1 MKRIFQSLSV
11 SRLYLALSTL
21 DHFSSS
27 TISSFQWQNCKQRIN
42 WESGNN
48 AGKCLYLFWY
58 EYLSF
63 YNACAVVH
71 SPEYCKIFDLLLN
84 TPQQRFVKAMFRGQ
98 ISESGKEVEKGKRC
112 SLIENILRRN
122 NFPCFMQQQ
131 RENTKFSLIDVLELF
146 CKHRYSTTAEIELF
160 WFYVGSQDDCLQC
173 QFQESL
179 II

>member
-71 SPEYCKIFDLLLN
+71 SPEHCKIFDLLLN

-122 NFPCFMQQQ
+122 NCLCF
-131 RENTKFSLIDVLELF
+131 NATTKRKYQI
-146 CKHRYSTTAEIELF
+146 
-160 WFYVGSQDDCLQC
+160 
-173 QFQESL
+173 QFD
-179 II
+179 